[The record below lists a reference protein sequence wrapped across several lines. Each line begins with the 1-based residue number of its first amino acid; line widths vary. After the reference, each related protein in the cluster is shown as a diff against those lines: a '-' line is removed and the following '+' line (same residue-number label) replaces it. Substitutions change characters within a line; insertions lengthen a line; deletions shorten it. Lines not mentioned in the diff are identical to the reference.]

1 MYLIFDTETTGLPRN
16 WRAPITDLDNWPR
29 LVQLAWQLH
38 DRNGNSIERGDFI
51 VKPEGF
57 IVPTDASRIHGI
69 THERALEEGIAL
81 ADALQKFEVALAN
94 SEYLM
99 AHNMSYDEK
108 IIGAEFLR
116 NNKKN
121 FLETKKKICTMES
134 ATNFCAIPSPRG
146 GFKWPNLGEL
156 HQKLFNQGFMGAHN
170 AATDVSATAKCF
182 FELKRQ
188 GVVVI
193 DESRV
198 VPGTPTQASLF

>member
-38 DRNGNSIERGDFI
+38 DNEGGQIEVGDII

-57 IVPTDASRIHGI
+57 IIPADASRIHGI
-69 THERALEEGIAL
+69 THERAQEEGRALEE
-81 ADALQKFEVALAN
+81 ALQKFMQALDVSA
-94 SEYLM
+94 YVI

-116 NNKKN
+116 KNKKN
-121 FLETKKKICTMES
+121 LLETKKKICTMES

-156 HQKLFNQGFMGAHN
+156 HQKLFNQGFTGAHN
-170 AATDVSATAKCF
+170 AATDVAITAKCF
-182 FELKRQ
+182 FALKAQ
-188 GVVVI
+188 GVI
-193 DESRV
+193 IAD
-198 VPGTPTQASLF
+198 PTPLPAGPTQASLF

>member
-16 WRAPITDLDNWPR
+16 WRAPLTDLDNWPR

-38 DRNGNSIERGDFI
+38 DKNGAQIETGNLI

-69 THERALEEGIAL
+69 THERAVEEGIAL
-81 ADALQKFEVALAN
+81 TDTLQKFEVALAN
-94 SEYLM
+94 SEYLI

-188 GVVVI
+188 GI
-193 DESRV
+193 IIAD
-198 VPGTPTQASLF
+198 PTPLPTGPTQASLF